1 MQTVSR
7 YLISQLVI
15 AYINGY
21 HGRNSQVYDRR
32 LTLHRG
38 VNNPITFTFKNE
50 DQKAQD
56 ITSKTYELNIID
68 SESKKAV
75 VTKTLDNL
83 NTMSATSLTIASDGS
98 STGTTATATV
108 TNSNVTGSFEVG
120 FFLDGTSITGPV
132 EITNVNSTNN
142 AGTST
147 ILTLK
152 FNQQTIPSE
161 TVNVTAGPKG
171 SASCTITEGDLL
183 PLDAKFYNFAVREVK
198 SDGSREVTYADT
210 GYASAG
216 TIEILDGAYPEHIP
230 STEISSFTASGG
242 PLEFTSSAIDGKPG
256 INNNKALHTIAVYL
270 KDFAGSFKV
279 QGTMSSDPETSD
291 YFDITLDGESES
303 TVTFELPE
311 TKVAD
316 FNFTGVYHSVRF
328 CWDNGSSMAPDNTGK
343 IDKILYRQ

>member
-7 YLISQLVI
+7 YLLSQLVI

-21 HGRNSQVYDRR
+21 HGRNSKVYDRR

-38 VNNPITFTFKNE
+38 VSNPITFTFKNE

-56 ITSKTYELNIID
+56 ITSKTYEFNMID

-75 VTKTLDNL
+75 LTKTLDNL

-108 TNSNVTGSFEVG
+108 TNTNVTGSFKVG
-120 FFLDGTSITGPV
+120 YFLDGTSISGPV

-161 TVNVTAGPKG
+161 TVDVTAGPKG

-183 PLDAKFYNFAVREVK
+183 SLDAKFYNFAVREVK
-198 SDGSREVTYADT
+198 SDGSREVTYSDT
-210 GYASAG
+210 GYAAAG
-216 TIEILDGAYPEHIP
+216 TIELLDGAYPEFVA
-230 STEISSFTASGG
+230 STSVSAFTLSGNT
-242 PLEFTSSAIDGKPG
+242 FTSSDIPAKPG
-256 INNNKALHTIAVYL
+256 INNNQALHTIAVYPKNFSGTL
-270 KDFAGSFKV
+270 KV
-279 QGTMSSDPETSD
+279 QGTMVATSPTDND
-291 YFDITLDGESES
+291 YFTITNISLSSASSVS
-303 TVTFELPE
+303 TS
-311 TKVAD
+311 
-316 FNFTGVYHSVRF
+316 NFTGVFQNVRF
-328 CWDNGSSMAPDNTGK
+328 IAERTSGTTGR